1 MTSAGVLSC
10 FLSRLRERGRL
21 RAGAFAKASSPVSPS
36 ALTPALSPRGEGAT
50 RRRFLQTL
58 LMAWLLACS
67 SLSFA
72 AQRALL
78 VGVSELVNQPQAL
91 WLQAPRNDVMLM
103 RQTLM
108 KQGFAPADVTVLAD
122 GVAGASLPEAERINE
137 ALARLLEQSRSG
149 DFVVLYFSGHGTRV
163 RDSTKRYQE
172 PDGLAENFLARD
184 ARGTDA
190 SGGSLPGGLRDV
202 DFDRWISAFLARN
215 VFVWS
220 VFDTCSAASMTRGSA
235 AQPPEEA
242 GPADDEVR
250 FRGVRAGQLAMAG
263 PAAVPAHAQALP
275 ETAAGVP
282 RARYVAFFASESHQV
297 TPELR
302 LPRKARNARPQGL
315 LTWAVAEALQQ
326 KPATWRDLFNGVLD
340 LYPPVI
346 EELESRFPARELPSP
361 VAEGNLDLPIFA
373 NASAPLSTRPVWR
386 AERAGGSLTLK
397 AGLLDGLEPGQDLR
411 VVATLADGIQR
422 TAQGRLGQADLG
434 SARLAV
440 PPALAELAQ
449 ATSWSVTP
457 MGEPALAALRVRS
470 DSALPGGLS
479 LDYPASIRTTGEA
492 QADVRWVDL
501 GAAGGRLEVLSPAL
515 AAAAE
520 AGPAS
525 AGTVVRDLA
534 EARMRLQALAQLK
547 WMSRLAELA
556 KDGRLDGFDAVL
568 EVRDDSRVLR
578 SANVRD
584 TAGGAL
590 QLRPGERAELMV
602 RNGSGQSI
610 DLVVVGV
617 DAQGVLRSVYP
628 QDMGEANRFERGT
641 RESPASKRFALPWIK
656 PGQAARLLVLATPAQ
671 ARSAPRLF
679 GAGITEAATNT
690 AELRVR
696 GQFTPERER
705 QVYGAMLRWTNSAAP

>member
-1 MTSAGVLSC
+1 MRARC
-10 FLSRLRERGRL
+10 LRIALALALLVCGQ
-21 RAGAFAKASSPVSPS
+21 AAFA
-36 ALTPALSPRGEGAT
+36 T
-50 RRRFLQTL
+50 
-58 LMAWLLACS
+58 
-67 SLSFA
+67 
-72 AQRALL
+72 QRALL

-122 GVAGASLPEAERINE
+122 GVAGALLPEAERINE
-137 ALARLLEQSRSG
+137 ALARLLEQSRPG
-149 DFVVLYFSGHGTRV
+149 DFVMLYFSGHGTRL

-184 ARGTDA
+184 ARGVDA

-202 DFDRWISAFLARN
+202 DFDRWIRAFLARN

-220 VFDTCSAASMTRGSA
+220 VFDTCSAASMTRGA
-235 AQPPEEA
+235 ARPTELQDA

-250 FRGVRAGQLAMAG
+250 FRGVRANQLAASG
-263 PAAVPAHAQALP
+263 PGPVPAAAPVPAQVPP
-275 ETAAGVP
+275 EAAAGAS

-302 LPRKARNARPQGL
+302 LPRKAHNARPQGL

-361 VAEGNLDLPIFA
+361 VAEGNLDLPIFSNTA
-373 NASAPLSTRPVWR
+373 APLSTRPVWR

-397 AGLLDGLEPGQDLR
+397 VGLLDGLEPGQDVR
-411 VVATLADGIQR
+411 IVATLADGVQR
-422 TAQGRLGQADLG
+422 AAQGRLVQADLG

-440 PPALAELAQ
+440 PAALGELAQ

-457 MGEPALAALRVRS
+457 MTEPASAALRVRS

-479 LDYPASIRTTGEA
+479 LDYPASIRAAGEA

-501 GAAGGRLEVLSPAL
+501 GAAGGRLDVLSPAL
-515 AAAAE
+515 AATAESGTPPAA
-520 AGPAS
+520 
-525 AGTVVRDLA
+525 TVVRDLA
-534 EARMRLQALAQLK
+534 EVRVRLQAMAQLK
-547 WMSRLAELA
+547 WLSRLADLA

-568 EVRDDSRVLR
+568 EVRDENRLLR
-578 SANVRD
+578 SANARD
-584 TAGGAL
+584 MAGSAL
-590 QLRPGERAELMV
+590 QLRQGERAELMV

-610 DLVVVGV
+610 DLVVIGV
-617 DAQGVLRSVYP
+617 DAQGILRSVYP
-628 QDMGEANRFERGT
+628 EDLGEANRFERGT
-641 RESPASKRFALPWIK
+641 RESPASKRFALPWLK
-656 PGQAARLLVLATPAQ
+656 PGRAARLLVLATPAQ

-679 GAGITEAATNT
+679 GAGAAEAATST

-696 GQFTPERER
+696 GQLTPERER
-705 QVYGAMLRWTNSAAP
+705 QAYGAMLRWTSTATP

>member
-1 MTSAGVLSC
+1 MTIAARVLC
-10 FLSRLRERGRL
+10 
-21 RAGAFAKASSPVSPS
+21 
-36 ALTPALSPRGEGAT
+36 
-50 RRRFLQTL
+50 L
-58 LMAWLLACS
+58 LMLLAAAGGS
-67 SLSFA
+67 AA

-108 KQGFAPADVTVLAD
+108 KQGFAPADVTLLAD

-149 DFVVLYFSGHGTRV
+149 DFVMLYFSGHGTRV

-190 SGGSLPGGLRDV
+190 SGGSLPGALRDV
-202 DFDRWISAFLARN
+202 DFDRWIRAFLARN

-220 VFDTCSAASMTRGSA
+220 VFDTCSAASMTRGA
-235 AQPPEEA
+235 AQPVEDP

-250 FRGVRAGQLAMAG
+250 FRGVRAGQLAAGG
-263 PAAVPAHAQALP
+263 PAAAPPVAQAPP

-302 LPRKARNARPQGL
+302 LPRKTRNARPQGL
-315 LTWAVAEALQQ
+315 LTWAVAEALQH

-361 VAEGNLDLPIFA
+361 VAEGNLDLPVFA
-373 NASAPLSTRPVWR
+373 NASASLSTRPVWR
-386 AERAGGSLTLK
+386 AERTGGSLTLK
-397 AGLLDGLEPGQDLR
+397 VGLLDGLEPGQDLR
-411 VVATLADGIQR
+411 IVATLADGIQR
-422 TAQGRLGQADLG
+422 TAQGGLGQVDLG

-440 PPALAELAQ
+440 PSALAELAQ

-457 MGEPALAALRVRS
+457 MAEPASAALRVRS

-479 LDYPASIRTTGEA
+479 LDYPASIRAAGEA

-501 GAAGGRLEVLSPAL
+501 GAAGGRIEVLSPAL
-515 AAAAE
+515 AAAE
-520 AGPAS
+520 AGAAPA
-525 AGTVVRDLA
+525 AAVVRDLA
-534 EARMRLQALAQLK
+534 EARARLQALARLK
-547 WMSRLAELA
+547 WMSRLADLA
-556 KDGRLDGFDAVL
+556 KDGRIDDFDAVL
-568 EVRDDSRVLR
+568 EVRDESRVLR

-584 TAGGAL
+584 AGGGAL

-617 DAQGVLRSVYP
+617 DAQGILRSVYP
-628 QDMGEANRFERGT
+628 EDLGEANRFERGT
-641 RESPASKRFALPWIK
+641 RESPASKRFALPWLK
-656 PGQAARLLVLATPAQ
+656 PGRAARLLVLATPAQ

-679 GAGITEAATNT
+679 GAGTAQAATST
-690 AELRVR
+690 PELRVR
-696 GQFTPERER
+696 GQLTSERER
-705 QVYGAMLRWTNSAAP
+705 QVYGAMLRWTNTAAP

>member
-1 MTSAGVLSC
+1 MTIAA
-10 FLSRLRERGRL
+10 RLL
-21 RAGAFAKASSPVSPS
+21 C
-36 ALTPALSPRGEGAT
+36 
-50 RRRFLQTL
+50 L
-58 LMAWLLACS
+58 LMLLAAAGGS
-67 SLSFA
+67 AA

-184 ARGTDA
+184 ARGADA

-220 VFDTCSAASMTRGSA
+220 VFDTCSAASMTRGA
-235 AQPPEEA
+235 AQPPEDT

-250 FRGVRAGQLAMAG
+250 FRGVRAGQLAASG
-263 PAAVPAHAQALP
+263 PAAAASPAQALP
-275 ETAAGVP
+275 ESAAGVP

-302 LPRKARNARPQGL
+302 LPRKGRNARPQGL

-326 KPATWRDLFNGVLD
+326 KPATWRDLFNGVLN
-340 LYPPVI
+340 LYPAVI

-373 NASAPLSTRPVWR
+373 NALAPLSTRPVWR

-422 TAQGRLGQADLG
+422 TAQGRLVQADLG
-434 SARLAV
+434 NARLAV
-440 PPALAELAQ
+440 PSSLAELAQ
-449 ATSWSVTP
+449 ATSWSATP
-457 MGEPALAALRVRS
+457 VAEPALAALRVRS

-479 LDYPASIRTTGEA
+479 LDYPASIRTAGEA

-501 GAAGGRLEVLSPAL
+501 GAAGGRLELLSPAL
-515 AAAAE
+515 AATAE
-520 AGPAS
+520 GGS
-525 AGTVVRDLA
+525 AQSGIVVRDMA
-534 EARMRLQALAQLK
+534 EARVRLQALAQLK

-568 EVRDDSRVLR
+568 EVRDESRVLR

-584 TAGGAL
+584 AAGGTL

-617 DAQGVLRSVYP
+617 DAQGVLQSVYP
-628 QDMGEANRFERGT
+628 QDLGEANRFERGT
-641 RESPASKRFALPWIK
+641 RESPASKRFALPWLK
-656 PGQAARLLVLATPAQ
+656 PGRPARLLVLATPAQ

-679 GAGITEAATNT
+679 GAGTAEAVTNT

-696 GQFTPERER
+696 GQLTPERER
-705 QVYGAMLRWTNSAAP
+705 QVYGAMLRWTNPAAP

>member
-1 MTSAGVLSC
+1 MPW
-10 FLSRLRERGRL
+10 RGL
-21 RAGAFAKASSPVSPS
+21 QLLLPLALLVFGNAAFA
-36 ALTPALSPRGEGAT
+36 T
-50 RRRFLQTL
+50 
-58 LMAWLLACS
+58 
-67 SLSFA
+67 
-72 AQRALL
+72 QRALL

-91 WLQAPRNDVMLM
+91 WLQAPRNDVVLM

-149 DFVVLYFSGHGTRV
+149 DFVMLYFSGHGTRV

-202 DFDRWISAFLARN
+202 DFDRWIRAFLGKN

-220 VFDTCSAASMTRGSA
+220 VFDTCSAASMTRSAA
-235 AQPPEEA
+235 AQPLEDP

-250 FRGVRAGQLAMAG
+250 FRGVRAGQLAASG
-263 PAAVPAHAQALP
+263 PSAAQPLVQAPP

-411 VVATLADGIQR
+411 IVATLADGIQR
-422 TAQGRLGQADLG
+422 TAQGRLVQAELG

-457 MGEPALAALRVRS
+457 VAEPASAALRVRS

-479 LDYPASIRTTGEA
+479 LDYPASIRAAGEA
-492 QADVRWVDL
+492 QADVRWIDL
-501 GAAGGRLEVLSPAL
+501 GAAGGRLELLSRAL

-520 AGPAS
+520 AGVAPA
-525 AGTVVRDLA
+525 GIVVRDVA
-534 EARMRLQALAQLK
+534 EARVRLQALAQLK
-547 WMSRLAELA
+547 WMSRLADLA

-578 SANVRD
+578 SANVREA
-584 TAGGAL
+584 AGGAL

-617 DAQGVLRSVYP
+617 DAEGVVRSVYP
-628 QDMGEANRFERGT
+628 EDLGETNRFERGT
-641 RESPASKRFALPWIK
+641 RESPASKRFALPWLT
-656 PGQAARLLVLATPAQ
+656 PGRAARLLVLATPAQ

-679 GAGITEAATNT
+679 GAGAAEAATHT

-696 GQFTPERER
+696 GQLTPERER
-705 QVYGAMLRWTNSAAP
+705 QVYGAMLRWTSPAAP

>member
-1 MTSAGVLSC
+1 MRA
-10 FLSRLRERGRL
+10 RWLRI
-21 RAGAFAKASSPVSPS
+21 
-36 ALTPALSPRGEGAT
+36 ALALA
-50 RRRFLQTL
+50 
-58 LMAWLLACS
+58 LLACGHTAT
-67 SLSFA
+67 A

-122 GVAGASLPEAERINE
+122 GVAGASLPDAERINE

-149 DFVVLYFSGHGTRV
+149 DFVMLYFSGHGTRL

-184 ARGTDA
+184 ARGMDA

-202 DFDRWISAFLARN
+202 DFDRWIRAFLTRN

-220 VFDTCSAASMTRGSA
+220 VFDTCSAASMTRGA
-235 AQPPEEA
+235 ARPMEDA

-250 FRGVRAGQLAMAG
+250 FRGVRANQLAASG
-263 PAAVPAHAQALP
+263 PGPSPISAQALP
-275 ETAAGVP
+275 ETAAAVP

-346 EELESRFPARELPSP
+346 EELELRFPARELPSP
-361 VAEGNLDLPIFA
+361 VAEGNLDLPIFS
-373 NASAPLSTRPVWR
+373 NAPAPLSTRPVWR

-397 AGLLDGLEPGQDLR
+397 VGLLDGLESGQDVR

-422 TAQGRLGQADLG
+422 AAVGRLMQVDTG
-434 SARLAV
+434 SARLPV
-440 PPALAELAQ
+440 PAALGELAQ

-457 MGEPALAALRVRS
+457 MMEPASAALRVRS

-479 LDYPASIRTTGEA
+479 LDYPASIRAAGEA

-501 GAAGGRLEVLSPAL
+501 GAAGGRLDVLSPAL

-520 AGPAS
+520 PGTAPAGI
-525 AGTVVRDLA
+525 VVRDPA
-534 EARMRLQALAQLK
+534 EARARLQALAQLK
-547 WMSRLAELA
+547 WMSRLADLA

-568 EVRDDSRVLR
+568 EVRDESRVLLR

-602 RNGSGQSI
+602 RNSSGQSI
-610 DLVVVGV
+610 DLVVIGV
-617 DAQGVLRSVYP
+617 DAEGVLRSVYP
-628 QDMGEANRFERGT
+628 EDLGEANRFERGT
-641 RESPASKRFALPWIK
+641 RESPASKRFALPWLR
-656 PGQAARLLVLATPAQ
+656 PGRAARLLVLAKPAQ

-679 GAGITEAATNT
+679 GVGAAEAATNT

-696 GQFTPERER
+696 GQLTPERER
-705 QVYGAMLRWTNSAAP
+705 QVYGAMLRWTSAATP

>member
-1 MTSAGVLSC
+1 MR
-10 FLSRLRERGRL
+10 SRCLR
-21 RAGAFAKASSPVSPS
+21 
-36 ALTPALSPRGEGAT
+36 
-50 RRRFLQTL
+50 L
-58 LMAWLLACS
+58 LLLLALLVS
-67 SLSFA
+67 GNAAFA

-122 GVAGASLPEAERINE
+122 GVEGASLPEAERINE
-137 ALARLLEQSRSG
+137 ALGRLLEQSRSG

-184 ARGTDA
+184 ARGTNA

-220 VFDTCSAASMTRGSA
+220 VFDTCSAASMTRSSA
-235 AQPPEEA
+235 AQPPEDA

-250 FRGVRAGQLAMAG
+250 FRGVRAGQLAASG
-263 PAAVPAHAQALP
+263 PAAAASPAQALP
-275 ETAAGVP
+275 ETAASVP

-302 LPRKARNARPQGL
+302 LPRKGRNARPQGL

-326 KPATWRDLFNGVLD
+326 KPDTWRDLFNGVLD
-340 LYPPVI
+340 LYPAVI

-422 TAQGRLGQADLG
+422 TAQGRLLQADLG
-434 SARLAV
+434 NARLAV
-440 PPALAELAQ
+440 PPALADLAQ

-457 MGEPALAALRVRS
+457 LAEPALAALRVRS

-479 LDYPASIRTTGEA
+479 LDYPASIRTAGEA

-515 AAAAE
+515 AATAE
-520 AGPAS
+520 GGS
-525 AGTVVRDLA
+525 AQSGIVVRDMA
-534 EARMRLQALAQLK
+534 EARVRLQALAQLK

-568 EVRDDSRVLR
+568 EVRDESRVLR
-578 SANVRD
+578 SANARD
-584 TAGGAL
+584 ATSGTL

-617 DAQGVLRSVYP
+617 DAQGVLRFVYP
-628 QDMGEANRFERGT
+628 QDLGEANRFERGT
-641 RESPASKRFALPWIK
+641 RESPASKRFALPWLK
-656 PGQAARLLVLATPAQ
+656 PGRPARLLVLATPAQ

-679 GAGITEAATNT
+679 GAGTAEAATNT

>member
-1 MTSAGVLSC
+1 MR
-10 FLSRLRERGRL
+10 SRCLR
-21 RAGAFAKASSPVSPS
+21 
-36 ALTPALSPRGEGAT
+36 
-50 RRRFLQTL
+50 L
-58 LMAWLLACS
+58 LLLLALLVS
-67 SLSFA
+67 GNAAFA

-122 GVAGASLPEAERINE
+122 GVEGASLPEAERINE
-137 ALARLLEQSRSG
+137 ALGRLLEQSRSG

-184 ARGTDA
+184 ARGADA

-220 VFDTCSAASMTRGSA
+220 VFDTCSAASMTRSA
-235 AQPPEEA
+235 AQPPEDA

-250 FRGVRAGQLAMAG
+250 FRGVRAGQLAASG
-263 PAAVPAHAQALP
+263 PAAAASPAQALP
-275 ETAAGVP
+275 ETAASVP

-302 LPRKARNARPQGL
+302 LPRKGRNSRPQGL

-326 KPATWRDLFNGVLD
+326 KPATWRDLFNGVLN
-340 LYPPVI
+340 LYPAVI

-422 TAQGRLGQADLG
+422 TAQGRLVQADLG
-434 SARLAV
+434 NARLAV
-440 PPALAELAQ
+440 PPPLADLAQ

-457 MGEPALAALRVRS
+457 LAEPALAALRVRS

-479 LDYPASIRTTGEA
+479 LDYPASIRTAGEA

-501 GAAGGRLEVLSPAL
+501 GAAGGRLELLSPAL
-515 AAAAE
+515 AATAE
-520 AGPAS
+520 GGS
-525 AGTVVRDLA
+525 AQSGIVVRDMA
-534 EARMRLQALAQLK
+534 EARTRLQALAQLK

-568 EVRDDSRVLR
+568 EVRDESRVLR
-578 SANVRD
+578 SANARD
-584 TAGGAL
+584 ATSGTL

-617 DAQGVLRSVYP
+617 DAQGVLRFVYP
-628 QDMGEANRFERGT
+628 QDLGEANRFERGT
-641 RESPASKRFALPWIK
+641 RESPASKRFALPWLK
-656 PGQAARLLVLATPAQ
+656 PGRPARLLVLATPAQ

-679 GAGITEAATNT
+679 GAGTAEAATNT

-705 QVYGAMLRWTNSAAP
+705 QVYGAMLRWTNSGAP

>member
-1 MTSAGVLSC
+1 MR
-10 FLSRLRERGRL
+10 SRCLRLLLLLALLVSGN
-21 RAGAFAKASSPVSPS
+21 AAFA
-36 ALTPALSPRGEGAT
+36 T
-50 RRRFLQTL
+50 
-58 LMAWLLACS
+58 
-67 SLSFA
+67 
-72 AQRALL
+72 QRALL

-103 RQTLM
+103 RQTLV
-108 KQGFAPADVTVLAD
+108 KQGFAPVDVTVLAD

-137 ALARLLEQSRSG
+137 ALARLLEQSRPG
-149 DFVVLYFSGHGTRV
+149 DFVMLYFSGHGTRV

-202 DFDRWISAFLARN
+202 DFDRWIRAFLGKN

-220 VFDTCSAASMTRGSA
+220 VFDTCSAASMTRSSA
-235 AQPPEEA
+235 AQPPEDA

-250 FRGVRAGQLAMAG
+250 FRGVRAGQLAASG
-263 PAAVPAHAQALP
+263 PAAAPQPMQVLP
-275 ETAAGVP
+275 EAAAGVP

-397 AGLLDGLEPGQDLR
+397 AGLLDGLEPGQELR
-411 VVATLADGIQR
+411 IVATLADGLQR
-422 TAQGRLGQADLG
+422 TAQGRLAQADLG
-434 SARLAV
+434 SARLVV

-457 MGEPALAALRVRS
+457 MGEPASAALRVRS

-479 LDYPASIRTTGEA
+479 LDYPASIRTAGEA

-501 GAAGGRLEVLSPAL
+501 GAAGGRLELLSPAS

-520 AGPAS
+520 AGS
-525 AGTVVRDLA
+525 APSGVVVRDMA
-534 EARMRLQALAQLK
+534 EARVRLQALAQLK

-584 TAGGAL
+584 TASGAL

-617 DAQGVLRSVYP
+617 DAQGVLRPVYP
-628 QDMGEANRFERGT
+628 EDLGEANRFERGT
-641 RESPASKRFALPWIK
+641 RESPASKRFALPWLK
-656 PGQAARLLVLATPAQ
+656 PGRPARLLVLAAPAQ

-679 GAGITEAATNT
+679 GAGTAEATTHT

-696 GQFTPERER
+696 GQLTPERER
-705 QVYGAMLRWTNSAAP
+705 QVYGAMLRWTNLAAP

>member
-1 MTSAGVLSC
+1 MTIAARLMLLLVL
-10 FLSRLRERGRL
+10 
-21 RAGAFAKASSPVSPS
+21 FA
-36 ALTPALSPRGEGAT
+36 TGGN
-50 RRRFLQTL
+50 
-58 LMAWLLACS
+58 
-67 SLSFA
+67 A
-72 AQRALL
+72 AAVQRALL
-78 VGVSELVNQPQAL
+78 VGVSELVNQPQVL

-108 KQGFAPADVTVLAD
+108 KQGFAPADITMLAD
-122 GVAGASLPEAERINE
+122 GVAGAALPEAQRINE
-137 ALARLLEQSRSG
+137 ALARLLEQSRAG
-149 DFVVLYFSGHGTRV
+149 DFVMLYFSGHGTRL

-184 ARGTDA
+184 ARGTDS

-202 DFDRWISAFLARN
+202 DFDRWIRAFLGKN

-220 VFDTCSAASMTRGSA
+220 VFDTCSAASMTRSA
-235 AQPPEEA
+235 AQPVEDV

-250 FRGVRAGQLAMAG
+250 FRGVRAGQLAASG
-263 PAAVPAHAQALP
+263 QPALAQPAAPPPP
-275 ETAAGVP
+275 EPAGVP

-302 LPRKARNARPQGL
+302 LPRKARNARNAQPQGL

-361 VAEGNLDLPIFA
+361 VAEGNLDLPIFS
-373 NASAPLSTRPVWR
+373 NAAAPLSTRPVWR

-397 AGLLDGLEPGQDLR
+397 VGLLDGLEPGQEVR
-411 VVATLADGIQR
+411 IVATMADGLQR
-422 TAQGRLGQADLG
+422 TAQGRLVQADLG

-440 PPALAELAQ
+440 PAALGELAQ

-457 MGEPALAALRVRS
+457 VAEPASAALRVRS
-470 DSALPGGLS
+470 DSALPGGIS
-479 LDYPASIRTTGEA
+479 LDYPASIRAAADA

-515 AAAAE
+515 AAAAQ
-520 AGPAS
+520 AGAAPAG
-525 AGTVVRDLA
+525 AVVRDAA
-534 EARMRLQALAQLK
+534 EARVRLQALAQLK

-556 KDGRLDGFDAVL
+556 KEGRLDGFDAVL
-568 EVRDDSRVLR
+568 EVRDESRVLR
-578 SANVRD
+578 SAEVRD
-584 TAGGAL
+584 TAGGTL
-590 QLRPGERAELMV
+590 VLRQGERAELIV
-602 RNGSGQSI
+602 RNGSGHSI
-610 DLVVVGV
+610 DLVVVGI
-617 DAQGVLRSVYP
+617 DAQGILRAVYP
-628 QDMGEANRFERGT
+628 EDLGEANRFERGT
-641 RESPASKRFALPWIK
+641 REAPASKRFALPWLK
-656 PGQAARLLVLATPAQ
+656 PGRAARLLVLATPAQ

-679 GAGITEAATNT
+679 GAGMAETATNAGANT

-696 GQFTPERER
+696 GQLTPERDR
-705 QVYGAMLRWTNSAAP
+705 QVYGAILRWTNAATP

>member
-1 MTSAGVLSC
+1 MTIAA
-10 FLSRLRERGRL
+10 RLM
-21 RAGAFAKASSPVSPS
+21 
-36 ALTPALSPRGEGAT
+36 
-50 RRRFLQTL
+50 L
-58 LMAWLLACS
+58 LLVLLATGGN
-67 SLSFA
+67 A
-72 AQRALL
+72 AAGQRALL

-122 GVAGASLPEAERINE
+122 GVAGASLPEAQRINE
-137 ALARLLEQSRSG
+137 ALARLLEQSRAG
-149 DFVVLYFSGHGTRV
+149 DFVMLYFSGHGTRL

-184 ARGTDA
+184 ARGSDS

-202 DFDRWISAFLARN
+202 DFDRWIRAFLGKN

-220 VFDTCSAASMTRGSA
+220 VFDTCSAASMTRSA
-235 AQPPEEA
+235 AQAVEDT

-250 FRGVRAGQLAMAG
+250 FRGVRAGQLTGGGQLAVAQ
-263 PAAVPAHAQALP
+263 PAAASAAAVPP
-275 ETAAGVP
+275 EPASVP

-302 LPRKARNARPQGL
+302 LPRKARNAQPQGL

-326 KPATWRDLFNGVLD
+326 KPATWRDLFNGMLD

-361 VAEGNLDLPIFA
+361 VAEGNLDLPIFS
-373 NASAPLSTRPVWR
+373 NAAAPLSTRPVWR

-397 AGLLDGLEPGQDLR
+397 VGLLDGLETGQEVR
-411 VVATLADGIQR
+411 IVATLADGIQR
-422 TAQGRLGQADLG
+422 TAQGRLAQVDLG

-440 PPALAELAQ
+440 PATLGDLAQ

-457 MGEPALAALRVRS
+457 VAEPASAALRVRS
-470 DSALPGGLS
+470 DSALPAGIS
-479 LDYPASIRTTGEA
+479 LDYPASIRAAADT

-520 AGPAS
+520 AGVAPAG
-525 AGTVVRDLA
+525 AVVRDAA
-534 EARMRLQALAQLK
+534 EARARLQALAQLK

-556 KDGRLDGFDAVL
+556 KEGRIDGFDAVL
-568 EVRDDSRVLR
+568 EVRDESRVLR
-578 SANVRD
+578 SADVRD
-584 TAGGAL
+584 TAGGTL
-590 QLRPGERAELMV
+590 LLRQGERAELIV
-602 RNGSGQSI
+602 RNGSGHSI
-610 DLVVVGV
+610 DLVVVGI
-617 DAQGVLRSVYP
+617 DAQGILRAVYP
-628 QDMGEANRFERGT
+628 EDLGEANRFERGT
-641 RESPASKRFALPWIK
+641 REAPASKRFALPWLK
-656 PGQAARLLVLATPAQ
+656 PGRAARLLVLATPAQ

-679 GAGITEAATNT
+679 GAGMAEPATN
-690 AELRVR
+690 APDLRVR
-696 GQFTPERER
+696 GQLTPERDR
-705 QVYGAMLRWTNSAAP
+705 QVYGAMLRWASAAAP

>member
-1 MTSAGVLSC
+1 MNIVPRVLWM
-10 FLSRLRERGRL
+10 L
-21 RAGAFAKASSPVSPS
+21 
-36 ALTPALSPRGEGAT
+36 AL
-50 RRRFLQTL
+50 
-58 LMAWLLACS
+58 LLAAGGS
-67 SLSFA
+67 ASA
-72 AQRALL
+72 TQRALL

-108 KQGFAPADVTVLAD
+108 KRGFAPADVTVLAD
-122 GVAGASLPEAERINE
+122 GVAGASLPDAERINE

-149 DFVVLYFSGHGTRV
+149 DFVMLYFSGHGTRL

-202 DFDRWISAFLARN
+202 DFDRWIRAFLARN

-220 VFDTCSAASMTRGSA
+220 VFDTCSAASMTRSA
-235 AQPPEEA
+235 AQPMEDA

-250 FRGVRAGQLAMAG
+250 FRGVRANQLTASG
-263 PAAVPAHAQALP
+263 PGAAPISVQALP
-275 ETAAGVP
+275 ETAAAVP

-302 LPRKARNARPQGL
+302 LPRKTRNARPQGL

-340 LYPPVI
+340 LYPSVI

-361 VAEGNLDLPIFA
+361 VAEGNLDLPIFS
-373 NASAPLSTRPVWR
+373 NAAAPLSTRPVWR

-397 AGLLDGLEPGQDLR
+397 VGLLDGLESGQDVR
-411 VVATLADGIQR
+411 IVATLADGIQR
-422 TAQGRLGQADLG
+422 AALGRLMQVDIG
-434 SARLAV
+434 SAWLAV
-440 PPALAELAQ
+440 PAALGELAQ

-457 MGEPALAALRVRS
+457 MTEPASAALRVRS

-479 LDYPASIRTTGEA
+479 LDYPASIRAAGEG

-501 GAAGGRLEVLSPAL
+501 GAAGGRLDVLSPAL

-520 AGPAS
+520 PGTAPAGI
-525 AGTVVRDLA
+525 VVRDPA
-534 EARMRLQALAQLK
+534 EARAQLQALAQLK
-547 WMSRLAELA
+547 WMSRLADLA

-568 EVRDDSRVLR
+568 EVRDESRVLR

-590 QLRPGERAELMV
+590 QIRPGERAELMI

-610 DLVVVGV
+610 DLVVIGV
-617 DAQGVLRSVYP
+617 DAEGVLRSVYP
-628 QDMGEANRFERGT
+628 EDLGEANRFERGT
-641 RESPASKRFALPWIK
+641 RESPASKRFALPWLK
-656 PGQAARLLVLATPAQ
+656 PGRAARLLVLATPAQ

-679 GAGITEAATNT
+679 GAGTAEAATNT

-696 GQFTPERER
+696 GQLTPERER
-705 QVYGAMLRWTNSAAP
+705 QVYGAMLRWTSAVTP